1 MAGQGRWESKICG
14 VWEPDMQSL
23 QDSAGES
30 AGHHHAMQGVGHEPG
45 AQSPW
50 LRMLSLLHTEGLR
63 GQLLEIR
70 QALFSSVRTRS

>member
-1 MAGQGRWESKICG
+1 MAGQGRGESKICG

-45 AQSPW
+45 ARSPW